1 MEGEAMSKRFRRF
14 LRVWRMMIL
23 GNVWPRYLGT
33 RK

>member
-1 MEGEAMSKRFRRF
+1 MSKRFRRS

-23 GNVWPRYLGT
+23 GNVWPRYMGA